1 MTQNLEAISPDIP
14 ADYESLKVR
23 ISTLSESMPK
33 RLLQCAR
40 YALANPDRIALGTT
54 AEIASAAGVQPST
67 LVRFAQTLGFDGF
80 SQMQQ
85 IFQGQLVGRSSE
97 YTERLMKIRE
107 SGANTPESILGSF
120 VDRSKQSLDDLLRQ
134 VDTVALERSIDALS
148 SAETIHLLGLRR
160 AYPVVSYLHYTLG
173 KMGVRTN
180 LLEYTGG
187 ILEERVQFI
196 NENDALFVATFSPYS
211 PEVVGFASKAFGR
224 GVSVVSLTDSVLSPI
239 ARVSSS
245 VLEVHEAEHGAF
257 RSLST
262 TMCLATSIA
271 VAVGDAR
278 KWTSLS

>member
-1 MTQNLEAISPDIP
+1 MTENLNVINPDIP
-14 ADYESLKVR
+14 SDYESLKAR
-23 ISTLSESMPK
+23 ISTLSDSMPK

-85 IFQGQLVGRSSE
+85 IFQGQLVGRNSE
-97 YTERLMKIRE
+97 YTERLTKIRE
-107 SGANTPESILGSF
+107 SGANTPGSILSSF
-120 VDRSKQSLDDLLRQ
+120 AERSKQSLDELVRQ
-134 VDTVALERSIDALS
+134 IDTNAMQSAIDMLTG
-148 SAETIHLLGLRR
+148 AETIHLLGLRR

-173 KMGVRTN
+173 KMGVHTN
-180 LLEYTGG
+180 LLEGTGG
-187 ILEERVQFI
+187 ILEERLQFI
-196 NENDALFVATFSPYS
+196 SEKDALFVSTFSPYS
-211 PEVVGFASKAFGR
+211 PEVVELASKAFGR
-224 GVSVVSLTDSVLSPI
+224 GVSVIALTDSVLSPI
-239 ARVSSS
+239 ARVSST
-245 VLEVHEAEHGAF
+245 VLEVNEAEHGAF

>member
-1 MTQNLEAISPDIP
+1 MTQNLDALSTDTPT
-14 ADYESLKVR
+14 DYESLKAR
-23 ISTLSESMPK
+23 IGVLSDNMPK
-33 RLLQCAR
+33 RLLQCAK

-85 IFQGQLVGRSSE
+85 IFQGQLVGRSNE
-97 YTERLMKIRE
+97 YTERLNKIHE
-107 SGANTPESILGSF
+107 SGTNTPASILGNFIAS
-120 VDRSKQSLDDLLRQ
+120 SKQSLDELLMQ
-134 VDTVALERSIDALS
+134 VDTIALDKTIEALAT
-148 SAETIHLLGLRR
+148 AETIHLLGLRR
-160 AYPVVSYLHYTLG
+160 AFPVVSYLHYTLG
-173 KMGVRTN
+173 KMRVRTN
-180 LLEYTGG
+180 LLEFTGG

-211 PEVVGFASKAFGR
+211 PEVVEFASKAFGR
-224 GVSVVSLTDSVLSPI
+224 GVKVLSLTDSVLSPI
-239 ARVSSS
+239 ARVSST

-262 TMCLATSIA
+262 TMCLATSLA

>member
-1 MTQNLEAISPDIP
+1 MTQNLDAISPDIP
-14 ADYESLKVR
+14 SDYESLKAR
-23 ISTLSESMPK
+23 ISTLSDSMPK

-85 IFQGQLVGRSSE
+85 IFQGQLVRRNSE
-97 YTERLMKIRE
+97 YTERLTKIRE
-107 SGANTPESILGSF
+107 SGTNTPGSILGNF
-120 VDRSKQSLDDLLRQ
+120 VERSKQSLDDLLRQ
-134 VDTVALERSIDALS
+134 VDTVALERSIEALS
-148 SAETIHLLGLRR
+148 AAENIHLLGLRR

-211 PEVVGFASKAFGR
+211 PEVVEFASKAFGR
-224 GVSVVSLTDSVLSPI
+224 GVSVISLTDSVLSPI
-239 ARVSSS
+239 ARVSST
-245 VLEVHEAEHGAF
+245 VLEVNEAEHGAF